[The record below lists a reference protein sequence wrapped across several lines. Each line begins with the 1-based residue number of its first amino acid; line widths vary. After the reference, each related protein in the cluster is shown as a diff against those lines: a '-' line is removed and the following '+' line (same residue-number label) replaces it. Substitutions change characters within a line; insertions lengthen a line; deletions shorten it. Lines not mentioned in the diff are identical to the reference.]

1 MDMMRLVQVWR
12 DPVRSGRLRQSKD
25 RSGSVRY
32 GKEIKLENML
42 AWFGG
47 LWSSVA
53 RFASVGFGNVPYG
66 LEIK

>member
-1 MDMMRLVQVWR
+1 
-12 DPVRSGRLRQSKD
+12 
-25 RSGSVRY
+25 
-32 GKEIKLENML
+32 ML

-66 LEIK
+66 LEIKLENMLAWCGVVMHG